1 MTHIAFVMPDPA
13 MVKVVHEAW
22 ALHEKIFGKSK
33 DLQYTVDCEI
43 KPDVIVSQHYNADVI
58 VSRGGTAASLKERN
72 CLIPVVEIPVTSGDI
87 AASIRRAFERYGEM
101 PVGVVG
107 TVNTIRGVHF
117 MQQQF
122 PVPVKSYPTASV
134 YIRDLIEGMERAVAD
149 GCKLILAGHNT
160 CHYCQEHGIPAGLI
174 YSSVE
179 SVFLAITEAKRSANV
194 SQVEKQNSLIFRSVV
209 EHVFEGIIAV
219 DQDNIIRTFNPVAA
233 QLLNRKA
240 QDCIGEPVSRALPE
254 GRLSAILSGNQAYTN
269 EIVRMGSDNYVLNS
283 APMTH
288 DGQRLGT
295 LVTFQTEQ
303 VITNAENRLRD
314 RLRGNGHL
322 ARYHFDDILGE
333 STAIRTAIR
342 QARRFA
348 HVDSNILLMGETG
361 TGKELFAQSI
371 HNESERANGPFVA
384 VNCAAIP
391 ENLMESELF
400 GYEGGA
406 FTGAS
411 KTGKVGLFEAAHEGT
426 IFLDEVSEI
435 PLTLQS
441 RLLRVIQEREVRR
454 VGANRVIPVNVRI
467 ICATNRDLLEMI
479 RQGRFREDLY
489 YRLKVLSV
497 QLPPLRSREG
507 DIALLMQHYLTYYA
521 RKFGKDQILLS
532 TEAARRITQYPWHGN
547 IREIR
552 NISEQ
557 LAVLC
562 ENDVIA
568 PADIDAVLPL
578 ETAPKAPAHPA
589 APAAEISDP
598 QAPDQSTLSSL
609 QKQKIMDVLVKASS
623 RKEAAEMLGI
633 SKTTLWRKCKQYG
646 LE

>member
-1 MTHIAFVMPDPA
+1 MTHIAFLVPDPS
-13 MVKVVHEAW
+13 MVKVVHDAW
-22 ALHEKIFGKSK
+22 ALYEKLFGKNK
-33 DLQYTVDCEI
+33 DMRYTVDCAIQPEE
-43 KPDVIVSQHYNADVI
+43 IVSRHYNADVI
-58 VSRGGTAASLKERN
+58 VSRGGTAASLKARN
-72 CLIPVVEIPVTSGDI
+72 VLTPVVEIPVTSSDM
-87 AASIRRAFERYGEM
+87 AASIRRAMATHGQM

-107 TVNTIRGVHF
+107 TINTIRSVYF
-117 MQQQF
+117 MKQDF
-122 PVPVKSYPTASV
+122 PVSVTPYPTASV
-134 YIRDLIEGMERAVAD
+134 NIRDLIDGMERAVAD
-149 GCKLILAGHNT
+149 GCKLILAGHRT
-160 CHYCQEHGIPAGLI
+160 CDYCDQHGIPAGLI
-174 YSSVE
+174 RSSVE
-179 SVFLAITEAKRSANV
+179 SVFLAIIEAMRCAGV
-194 SQVEKQNSLIFRSVV
+194 SQVEKQNSLMFRAAV
-209 EHVFEGIIAV
+209 EHMFEGIIAV
-219 DQDNIIRTFNPVAA
+219 DKDNMIRTFNPAA
-233 QLLNRKA
+233 AELLGRQV
-240 QDCIGEPVSRALPE
+240 QDCIGQPVHQALPE
-254 GRLSAILSGNQAYTN
+254 GQLSAILCGSQSYTN
-269 EIVRMGSDNYVLNS
+269 EIVRINGNNCVLNCVI
-283 APMTH
+283 MNH

-295 LVTFQTEQ
+295 LVTFQAAQT
-303 VITNAENRLRD
+303 ITNAESRLRD
-314 RLRGNGHL
+314 RLRKSGQV

-333 STAIRTAIR
+333 SPAIHVAVH

-411 KTGKVGLFEAAHEGT
+411 KTGKEGLFEAAHEGT

-454 VGANRVIPVNVRI
+454 IGANRVIPINVRI

-497 QLPPLRSREG
+497 QLPPLRARDG
-507 DIALLMQHYLTYYA
+507 DIAMLMQHYLTYYA
-521 RKFGKDQILLS
+521 RKFGKPQIALS
-532 TEAARRITQYPWHGN
+532 PEAAARISEYSWPGN

-562 ENDVIA
+562 ESSSIAAADVT
-568 PADIDAVLPL
+568 AVLPIQQAVKKPFVL
-578 ETAPKAPAHPA
+578 QEND
-589 APAAEISDP
+589 DP
-598 QAPDQSTLSSL
+598 TLSSL
-609 QKQKIMDVLVKASS
+609 QKRQITEVLARAKS

-633 SKTTLWRKCKQYG
+633 SKTTLWRKCKELG

>member
-1 MTHIAFVMPDPA
+1 
-13 MVKVVHEAW
+13 
-22 ALHEKIFGKSK
+22 
-33 DLQYTVDCEI
+33 
-43 KPDVIVSQHYNADVI
+43 
-58 VSRGGTAASLKERN
+58 
-72 CLIPVVEIPVTSGDI
+72 
-87 AASIRRAFERYGEM
+87 M

-507 DIALLMQHYLTYYA
+507 DMALLMQHYLTYYA

>member
-1 MTHIAFVMPDPA
+1 VLNMIQIAFVVPDPA
-13 MVKVVHEAW
+13 MVEVVHKAW

-33 DLQYTVDCEI
+33 DLRYTVDCEI
-43 KPDVIVSQHYNADVI
+43 QPDVILSQHYNADVI
-58 VSRGGTAASLKERN
+58 VSRGGTAAEMKERN
-72 CLIPVVEIPVTSGDI
+72 ILTPVVEIPITSGDI
-87 AASIRRAFERYGEM
+87 SASIRRAIAAHGEM

-117 MQQQF
+117 MQEKFPF
-122 PVPVKSYPTASV
+122 PVKAYPTSSV
-134 YIRDLIEGMERAVAD
+134 NIRDLIDGMERAVAD
-149 GCKLILAGHNT
+149 GCKLILAGHRT
-160 CHYCQEHGIPAGLI
+160 CHYCEEHGIPAGLI
-174 YSSVE
+174 YSSEE

-194 SQVEKQNSLIFRSVV
+194 AQIEKQNSMIFRGVV
-209 EHVFEGIIAV
+209 EHVSEGIIAV
-219 DQDNIIRTFNPVAA
+219 DKDNMIRTFNPAAA
-233 QLLNRKA
+233 QLLGRRG
-240 QDCIGEPVSRALPE
+240 QDCLGQPVHLALPE
-254 GRLSAILSGNQAYTN
+254 GRLSAILTGSQSYTN
-269 EIVRMGSDNYVLNS
+269 EIVRINGTNCVLS
-283 APMTH
+283 CVSMTH

-295 LVTFQTEQ
+295 LVTFQAEQ
-303 VITNAENRLRD
+303 AITNAESRLRD
-314 RLRGNGHL
+314 RLRVSGHV

-333 STAIRTAIR
+333 SAAIHTAIR
-342 QARRFA
+342 QAQRFA

-411 KTGKVGLFEAAHEGT
+411 KTGKPGLFEAAHEGT

-435 PLTLQS
+435 PLTLQN

-454 VGANRVIPVNVRI
+454 IGANRVIPVNVRI

-497 QLPPLRSREG
+497 QLPPLRERDG
-507 DIALLMQHYLTYYA
+507 DMALIMQHYLTYYA
-521 RKFGKDQILLS
+521 RKFGKGQITLS
-532 TEAARRITQYPWHGN
+532 AEAAARIAAYGWPGN

-552 NISEQ
+552 NVSEQ

-562 ENDVIA
+562 ENDVITVPDVA
-568 PADIDAVLPL
+568 AVLP
-578 ETAPKAPAHPA
+578 
-589 APAAEISDP
+589 AEQAERKPLLPPENGDP
-598 QAPDQSTLSSL
+598 TLSSL
-609 QKQKIMDVLVKASS
+609 QKRQITEVLSRAKS

-633 SKTTLWRKCKQYG
+633 SKTTLWRKCKELG

>member
-1 MTHIAFVMPDPA
+1 MTHIAFVVPDPA
-13 MVKVVHEAW
+13 LVKVVHDAW
-22 ALHEKIFGKSK
+22 ALHERLFGKSR
-33 DLQYTVDCEI
+33 DLRYTVDCEI
-43 KPDVIVSQHYNADVI
+43 QPDVIVSKLYNADVI
-58 VSRGGTAASLKERN
+58 ISRGGTAASLKERN
-72 CLIPVVEIPVTSGDI
+72 FLIPVVEIPITSSDM
-87 AASIRRAFERYGEM
+87 AASIRRAIARHGEL

-107 TVNTIRGVHF
+107 TINTIRSVYF
-117 MQQQF
+117 MRQEF
-122 PVPVKSYPTASV
+122 PVPVKPYPTASV
-134 YIRDLIEGMERAVAD
+134 GIRDLIEGMERAVA
-149 GCKLILAGHNT
+149 GGSKIILAGHNT
-160 CHYCQEHGIPAGLI
+160 CHYCEENGIPAGLI

-179 SVFLAITEAKRSANV
+179 SVFMAIIEAKRCVGV
-194 SQVEKQNSLIFRSVV
+194 SQVERQNSLIFRSTVD
-209 EHVFEGIIAV
+209 HMFEGVISV
-219 DQDNIIRTFNPVAA
+219 DKDNLIRTFNPAAA
-233 QLLNRKA
+233 QLLDRKA
-240 QDCIGEPVSRALPE
+240 QDCLGQSVHRALPE
-254 GRLSAILSGNQAYTN
+254 GRLSAILSGNQSYTN
-269 EIVRMGSDNYVLNS
+269 EIVRINGNNCVLNCV
-283 APMTH
+283 PMTYE
-288 DGQRLGT
+288 GERLGT
-295 LVTFQTEQ
+295 LVTFQAAQ
-303 VITNAENRLRD
+303 SITNAENRLRD
-314 RLRGNGHL
+314 RLRVNGHL

-333 STAIRTAIR
+333 SQAIRTAIH

-411 KTGKVGLFEAAHEGT
+411 KTGKEGLFEAAHEGT

-454 VGANRVIPVNVRI
+454 IGANRVVPINVRI

-497 QLPPLRSREG
+497 QLPPLRSRDG
-507 DIALLMQHYLTYYA
+507 DMALIMQHYLTYYA
-521 RKFGKDQILLS
+521 HKFGKNQITLS
-532 TEAARRITQYPWHGN
+532 REAAARAAEYGWPGN

-552 NISEQ
+552 NVSEQ

-562 ENDVIA
+562 ESDVISA
-568 PADIDAVLPL
+568 GDIAAVLPG
-578 ETAPKAPAHPA
+578 ERGAKKPVA
-589 APAAEISDP
+589 AQESADP
-598 QAPDQSTLSSL
+598 SLGGL
-609 QKQKIMDVLVKASS
+609 QKRQILEVLAHTKS

-633 SKTTLWRKCKQYG
+633 SKTTLWRKCKELG
-646 LE
+646 LG